1 MICAVWDVSLIF
13 YNIYGICIRIYQGSA
28 DRKEH
33 LREGKYFEC
42 ECSLCKDP
50 CELQSHLSSV
60 LCPRCKKGF
69 VGLQDTSMI
78 DPYER
83 SQWQCQMCKS
93 TYGGRLI
100 RATLNICRIL
110 IDECEDDVKAGHNL
124 KEQTCNLPSLAL
136 S

>member
-1 MICAVWDVSLIF
+1 MNFKLKQFFFFKTIF
-13 YNIYGICIRIYQGSA
+13 TYLYVHQGTA
-28 DRKEH
+28 DRREH

-50 CELQSHLSSV
+50 YELQSHLSSV

-69 VGLQDTSMI
+69 VGIQNTSAV

-83 SQWQCQMCKS
+83 ESRWQCQICKR

-100 RATLNICRIL
+100 RATLNICRML
-110 IDECEDDVKAGHNL
+110 IEECEDADIKVRDN
-124 KEQTCNLPSLAL
+124 
-136 S
+136 